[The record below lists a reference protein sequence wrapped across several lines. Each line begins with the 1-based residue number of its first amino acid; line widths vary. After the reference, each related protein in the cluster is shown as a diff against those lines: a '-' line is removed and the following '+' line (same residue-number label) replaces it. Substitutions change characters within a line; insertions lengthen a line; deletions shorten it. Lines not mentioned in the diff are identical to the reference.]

1 MPNTAIKTSQIQ
13 DDAVTFAKIENASAE
28 SILIGRGT
36 GNGGG
41 NYQAVT
47 LGSGLTM
54 SGTTLSAS
62 GGVSDGNKGDISVSG
77 SGTTWT
83 IGSSKIT
90 DIKIANNTITDNK
103 IAYDTITDSRI
114 SSSAGISISKLASQ
128 SYSKLIGTSSSSNT
142 VTAITIGSGLTMT
155 GSTLSASGAGGGTV
169 IKTELASNVYINGY
183 GETTLTEITGLTQTF
198 SYSASQHG
206 DYRFKYFL
214 LIGKYDDGANN
225 TVRIRIGDTVN
236 GYTKDGQWRYID
248 ESTMQLTNR
257 ATTRDYGA
265 ALKSYVYAQT
275 YTPIIIEGYV
285 HIQEPNDLNNVLFYL
300 DCAQTSA
307 SGYGLIM
314 RAGSYAEFT
323 KL

>member
-28 SILIGRGT
+28 SILIGRGS

-54 SGTTLSAS
+54 SGTTLSSAAV
-62 GGVSDGNKGDISVSG
+62 VSDGDKGDISVSG

-83 IGSSKIT
+83 IDNSAVT
-90 DIKIANNTITDNK
+90 DSKIANNTITGSK
-103 IAYDTITDSRI
+103 I
-114 SSSAGISISKLASQ
+114 SSSAQIALSKLATQSTSQ
-128 SYSKLIGTSSSSNT
+128 LVGTSASSGT
-142 VTAITIGSGLTMT
+142 VTAITLGSGLTMT
-155 GSTLSASGAGGGTV
+155 GSTLSASGGGGDTV
-169 IKTELASNVYINGY
+169 IKTVLTSDVYINEY
-183 GETTLTEITGLTQTF
+183 GVTTLTEITGLTQTF
-198 SYSASQHG
+198 SYSALQHG

-214 LIGKYDDGANN
+214 LIGKFDDGANN
-225 TVRIRIGDTVN
+225 TVRIRIGDSVN

-257 ATTRDYGA
+257 STTRDYGA

-275 YTPIIIEGYV
+275 YTSIIIEGYV
-285 HIQEPNDLNNVLFYL
+285 HIQEPNDLNNVLFYI
-300 DCAQTSA
+300 DCAQTTG

-314 RAGSYAEFT
+314 RRGSFSEFT

>member
-142 VTAITIGSGLTMT
+142 VTAITLGSGLTMT
-155 GSTLSASGAGGGTV
+155 GSTLSAQAGGV
-169 IKTELASNVYINGY
+169 
-183 GETTLTEITGLTQTF
+183 
-198 SYSASQHG
+198 SYSA
-206 DYRFKYFL
+206 FKAADETINTMNTYYSNDTDLQVSMDVEGWYSIELGIVSTCTANAFL
-214 LIGKYDDGANN
+214 G
-225 TVRIRIGDTVN
+225 
-236 GYTKDGQWRYID
+236 ID
-248 ESTMQLTNR
+248 
-257 ATTRDYGA
+257 
-265 ALKSYVYAQT
+265 
-275 YTPIIIEGYV
+275 
-285 HIQEPNDLNNVLFYL
+285 NVLGYAKISHMTQAGY
-300 DCAQTSA
+300 DVYNNGPNVGNVSA
-307 SGYGLIM
+307 GTNNFTKISGIVYSSSYTIVKFCYYRQFGGNVTIH
-314 RAGSYAEFT
+314 AGSYL
-323 KL
+323 KVVKIN

>member
-90 DIKIANNTITDNK
+90 DIKIANG
-103 IAYDTITDSRI
+103 TITDSKI
-114 SSSAGISISKLASQ
+114 SNYAGISLSKLASQ
-128 SYSKLIGTSSSSNT
+128 SYSSLIGTSSSSNT
-142 VTAITIGSGLTMT
+142 VSAITIGSGLTMT
-155 GSTLSASGAGGGTV
+155 GSTLSASGGGGDTV
-169 IKTELASNVYINGY
+169 IKTVLASSVYINGY
-183 GETTLTEITGLTQTF
+183 GDTTLTEITGLTQTF
-198 SYSASQHG
+198 SYSASPSQHG
-206 DYRFKYFL
+206 DFRFKYFL
-214 LIGKYDDGANN
+214 LIGKFDDGANN

-265 ALKSYVYAQT
+265 ALKSNVYAQT

-285 HIQEPNDLNNVLFYL
+285 HIQEPNDLNNVLFYI
-300 DCAQTSA
+300 DCAQTA
-307 SGYGLIM
+307 GSGYGLIM

>member
-77 SGTTWT
+77 SGTSWT

-90 DIKIANNTITDNK
+90 DIKIANNTITDSK
-103 IAYDTITDSRI
+103 I
-114 SSSAGISISKLASQ
+114 SSSAGISLSKLASQ
-128 SYSKLIGTSSSSNT
+128 SYSSLIGTSSSSNT

-155 GSTLSASGAGGGTV
+155 GSTLSASGGGGTV
-169 IKTELASNVYINGY
+169 IKTVLASNFYINGY
-183 GETTLTEITGLTQTF
+183 GDTTLTEITGLTQTF

-275 YTPIIIEGYV
+275 YTSIIIEGYV

>member
-77 SGTTWT
+77 SGTSWT

-90 DIKIANNTITDNK
+90 DIKIANNTITDSK
-103 IAYDTITDSRI
+103 I
-114 SSSAGISISKLASQ
+114 SSSAGISLSKLASQ
-128 SYSKLIGTSSSSNT
+128 SYSSLIGTSSSSNT

-169 IKTELASNVYINGY
+169 IKTVLASNVYINGY

-275 YTPIIIEGYV
+275 YTSIIIEGYV

>member
-1 MPNTAIKTSQIQ
+1 MPNTAINTSQIK
-13 DDAVTFAKIENASAE
+13 DDAVTFHKIENASAE
-28 SILIGRGT
+28 SILIGRGS

-54 SGTTLSAS
+54 SGTILSTS
-62 GGVSDGNKGDISVSG
+62 GGVSDGDKGDISVSG
-77 SGTTWT
+77 SGSTWT
-83 IGSSKIT
+83 VDSS
-90 DIKIANNTITDNK
+90 AITDNK
-103 IAYDTITDSRI
+103 IANETITNQKI
-114 SSSAGISISKLASQ
+114 SNYAGISLSKLATQ
-128 SYSKLIGTSSSSNT
+128 STSKLVGTSASSGT
-142 VTAITIGSGLTMT
+142 ITAITLGSGLTMT
-155 GSTLSASGAGGGTV
+155 GSTLSASGGGGGTV
-169 IKTELASNVYINGY
+169 IKTELASNVSINGY
-183 GETTLTEITGLTQTF
+183 GDTTLTEITGLTQTF

-285 HIQEPNDLNNVLFYL
+285 HIQEPNDLNNVLFYI
-300 DCAQTSA
+300 DCAQTTG
-307 SGYGLIM
+307 SGYGLMM

>member
-28 SILIGRGT
+28 SILIGRGS

-54 SGTTLSAS
+54 SGTTLSSAAA
-62 GGVSDGNKGDISVSG
+62 VSDGDKGDITVSG

-83 IGSSKIT
+83 IDNSAVT
-90 DIKIANNTITDNK
+90 DSKIANNTITGSK
-103 IAYDTITDSRI
+103 I
-114 SSSAGISISKLASQ
+114 SSSAQIALSKLATQSTSQ
-128 SYSKLIGTSSSSNT
+128 LVGTSASSGT
-142 VTAITIGSGLTMT
+142 VTAITLGSGLTMT
-155 GSTLSASGAGGGTV
+155 GSTLSASGGGGDTV
-169 IKTELASNVYINGY
+169 IKTVLTSDVYINEY
-183 GETTLTEITGLTQTF
+183 GVTTLTEITGLTQTF
-198 SYSASQHG
+198 SYSALQHG

-214 LIGKYDDGANN
+214 LIGKFDDGANN
-225 TVRIRIGDTVN
+225 TVRIRIGDSVN

-257 ATTRDYGA
+257 STTRDYGA

-275 YTPIIIEGYV
+275 YTSIIIEGYV
-285 HIQEPNDLNNVLFYL
+285 HIQEPNDLNNVLFYI
-300 DCAQTSA
+300 DCAQTTG

-314 RAGSYAEFT
+314 RRGSFSEFT